1 MKTTKAI
8 IIAGGIALTLNSCF
22 LFRSKHQ
29 SCPAYGEQI
38 KQQNELN
45 KDLKI
50 ERIEE
55 SEKA

>member
-1 MKTTKAI
+1 MKTIKVI
-8 IIAGGIALTLNSCF
+8 IIAGAISLTLNSCF
-22 LFRSKHQ
+22 LFRSKHE

-55 SEKA
+55 SQEA

>member
-1 MKTTKAI
+1 MKTTKVI
-8 IIAGGIALTLNSCF
+8 IIAGAIALTLNSCF
-22 LFRSKHQ
+22 LFRSKHE

-55 SEKA
+55 SQEA